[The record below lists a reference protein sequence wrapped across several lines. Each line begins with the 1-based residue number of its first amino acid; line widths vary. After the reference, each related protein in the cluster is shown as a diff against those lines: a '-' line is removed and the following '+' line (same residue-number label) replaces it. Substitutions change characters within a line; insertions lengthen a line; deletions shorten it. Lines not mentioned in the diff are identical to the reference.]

1 VFKNELSYITYT
13 LGLNIEGRYVNKDV
27 VQKLKL
33 HNGKWL
39 LLLPPNGEATI
50 AVLKRDIDSLSAFRS
65 LGARR

>member
-50 AVLKRDIDSLSAFRS
+50 AGIE
-65 LGARR
+65 ARY